1 MLTLSMSLKRVT
13 YSFGVVILELVTGM
27 KPMAAEIG
35 EMDLVAWVSAN
46 IEQNGLESVLDQNL
60 AEQFKDEICKVLK
73 IALLCVSKLPIKRPP
88 MRSVVTMLL
97 EVKEENNR
105 RRLQLY
111 PCELRG
117 QTNLNNNK

>member
-1 MLTLSMSLKRVT
+1 
-13 YSFGVVILELVTGM
+13 VVILELVTGK

-35 EMDLVAWVSAN
+35 EMDLVAWVSAS

-60 AEQFKDEICKVLK
+60 AEQFKNEMCKVLK

-97 EVKEENNR
+97 EVKEENKPKMKAATT
-105 RRLQLY
+105 LLI
-111 PCELRG
+111 
-117 QTNLNNNK
+117 